1 MKILKKIIIPLLV
14 TIIILTNQTV
24 WALDKILDETANIK
38 RENNKILSAWH
49 IDTNLNQV
57 FYKEN
62 GIHIE
67 GWKLA
72 TEANSKIVISIDGKK
87 ISEECIKY

>member
-49 IDTNLNQV
+49 IYTNLNQV
-57 FYKEN
+57 FY
-62 GIHIE
+62 
-67 GWKLA
+67 
-72 TEANSKIVISIDGKK
+72 
-87 ISEECIKY
+87 